1 MEYYEKLTDQHF
13 KTHWPT
19 VATSPK
25 DTYLCSKISDKMDD
39 EKIAL
44 KPFMKE
50 ELLEMAETGRKQIAE
65 GKHFTT
71 EEVLQYCGYNIDSKV
86 L

>member
-1 MEYYEKLTDQHF
+1 MKNLQTNTL
-13 KTHWPT
+13 KTHWPM

-44 KPFMKE
+44 KPFTKE

-65 GKHFTT
+65 EEYFTT